1 MAQPLQ
7 APPADRA
14 PQPSPPHRLPVW
26 FYLGPAFL
34 VSVGYMDPGN
44 WATSL
49 ESGSRFGYKLLWI
62 VTLSSAIAILMQVL
76 SAKLGI
82 VTGRDLAQMMRE
94 RYSPPV
100 RRFLFVTA
108 FVAMMATDLAEFMGV
123 AIALNLL
130 FGIPLTIAVL
140 LTVFD
145 VLFILWLER
154 FGFRWVEMVI
164 LAFVATI
171 GLAYVVEIVLARP
184 DLAEVAKNAF
194 LPNTTIF
201 ESTTALFLAMG
212 VLGATVMPH
221 NLYLHSA
228 QVKTRVRNNP
238 DARERIIKMAA
249 LDTVSALGA
258 AWLVNGAILVMAA
271 SVFHQNGILVTE
283 IDQAYLTLAPLLG
296 KAAALTFAIALLAS
310 GISSSTTGTLA
321 GQIVFEGF
329 LNIRV
334 RRIALLRLGVRLL
347 TMAPAVIA
355 VFLAVRPVSLLV
367 LSQVILS
374 MQLPFSVIP
383 LVRFTSDPKL
393 MGAFVNGP
401 ITKLLAWTSAAIIV
415 ILNVLLLIFA
425 ALGV

>member
-1 MAQPLQ
+1 MQQQLQ
-7 APPADRA
+7 ARPAER
-14 PQPSPPHRLPVW
+14 PTSRPIW

-49 ESGSRFGYKLLWI
+49 EAGSRFGYALLWI

-100 RRFLFVTA
+100 RRFLFATA
-108 FVAMMATDLAEFMGV
+108 FAAMMATDLAEFMGV
-123 AIALNLL
+123 ALALNLL
-130 FGIPLTIAVL
+130 FGIPLAIAVL

-145 VLFILWLER
+145 VLLILWLER
-154 FGFRWVEMVI
+154 FGIRWVEMVI

-171 GLAYVVEIVLARP
+171 GLAYVIEIFLAQPNLGQVIR
-184 DLAEVAKNAF
+184 NAF
-194 LPNTTIF
+194 VPNTTIF
-201 ESTTALFLAMG
+201 ESTTALFIAMG
-212 VLGATVMPH
+212 ILGATVMPH

-228 QVKTRVRNNP
+228 QVKTRVRGNA
-238 DARERIIKMAA
+238 DKKERIVKMAV

-271 SVFHQNGILVTE
+271 AVFHQQGLLVTE
-283 IDQAYLTLAPLLG
+283 IDQAYLTLTPLLG

-321 GQIVFEGF
+321 GQVVFEGF

-347 TMAPAVIA
+347 TMAPTVIA
-355 VFLAVRPVSLLV
+355 VLLAVRPVSLLV

-393 MGAFVNGP
+393 MGELANATWEK
-401 ITKLLAWTSAAIIV
+401 ILAWLSATIIV
-415 ILNVLLLIFA
+415 GLNTLLLTFA
-425 ALGV
+425 VLGL

>member
-1 MAQPLQ
+1 MATVQERTTSK
-7 APPADRA
+7 A
-14 PQPSPPHRLPVW
+14 LPKRSVW

-108 FVAMMATDLAEFMGV
+108 FAAMMATDLAEFMGV
-123 AIALNLL
+123 ALALNLL
-130 FGIPLTIAVL
+130 FGIPLPIAVL

-171 GLAYVVEIVLARP
+171 GLAYVIEILLAQP
-184 DLAEVAKNAF
+184 ALAEVARNAF

-212 VLGATVMPH
+212 ILGATVMPH

-271 SVFHQNGILVTE
+271 SVFHRNGILVTE

-347 TMAPAVIA
+347 TMAPTVIA
-355 VFLAVRPVSLLV
+355 VLLAVRPVSLLV
-367 LSQVILS
+367 LSQVVLS

-383 LVRFTSDPKL
+383 LVRFTSDPRL
-393 MGAFVNGP
+393 MGRHANGP

-415 ILNVLLLIFA
+415 SLNVLLLIFA
-425 ALGV
+425 ALGI

>member
-1 MAQPLQ
+1 MPPRTQG
-7 APPADRA
+7 PPAKAKRPA
-14 PQPSPPHRLPVW
+14 VHSVW

-49 ESGSRFGYKLLWI
+49 EAGSRFGYQLLWI
-62 VTLSSAIAILMQVL
+62 VTLSSAIAVLMQVL

-94 RYSPPV
+94 RYPLTA

-108 FVAMMATDLAEFMGV
+108 FAAMMATDLAEFMGV
-123 AIALNLL
+123 ALALNLL
-130 FGIPLTIAVL
+130 FGIPLVIAVL

-154 FGFRWVEMVI
+154 FGFRWVEIVI
-164 LAFVATI
+164 VAFVATI
-171 GLAYVVEIVLARP
+171 GLSYVVEIFLAQP
-184 DLAEVAKNAF
+184 AIGAVVKNVF
-194 LPNTTIF
+194 VPNETVF
-201 ESTTALFLAMG
+201 RSTTALFLAMG
-212 VLGATVMPH
+212 ILGATVMPH

-228 QVKTRVRNNP
+228 QVKTRVRGNP
-238 DARERIIKMAA
+238 DAHEHIYRMAV

-271 SVFHQNGILVTE
+271 AVFHRNGILVTQ

-321 GQIVFEGF
+321 GQVVFEGF
-329 LNIRV
+329 LNVRV
-334 RRIALLRLGVRLL
+334 RRIALLRLLVRLL
-347 TMAPAVIA
+347 TMAPTIAAVL
-355 VFLAVRPVSLLV
+355 LAVRPVSLLV

-383 LVRFTSDPKL
+383 LVRFTSDPKV
-393 MGAFVNGP
+393 MGSLVNGP
-401 ITKLLAWTSAAIIV
+401 ITKLLAWASAAIIV
-415 ILNVLLLIFA
+415 GLNVLLLIFA
-425 ALGV
+425 LLGV